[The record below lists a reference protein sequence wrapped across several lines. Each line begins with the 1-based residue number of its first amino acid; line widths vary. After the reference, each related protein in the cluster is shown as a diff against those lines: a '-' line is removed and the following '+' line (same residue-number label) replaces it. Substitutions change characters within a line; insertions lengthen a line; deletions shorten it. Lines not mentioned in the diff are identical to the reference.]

1 MQDRSAGAGAFVY
14 AAGAHLS
21 LADETSGEQDL
32 YVNALFGQLWN
43 GKRDVILVMGMIA
56 ILVILFTP
64 IPSALLD
71 FLLVLNFTGAL
82 LVLLITFFTETPL
95 SFSTFPSLLLITTLF
110 RLALNISATRLI
122 LDKGNAGR
130 VINAIGS
137 YVVGGNYVIGLVV
150 FLILVVV
157 QYVVV
162 TNGAQRVAEVAARF
176 TLDSMPGK
184 QMSIDADMNM
194 GLIDEH
200 EARRR
205 RGQIEKEASFY
216 GAMDGATKFVKG
228 DAIAGI
234 MIILIDI
241 IGGLAVG
248 MVQRGMPWTDAVHRY
263 TLLTVGDGIVTQIP
277 SLVIAVATG
286 IIITRAAS
294 DDQLG
299 TEIAR
304 QVLSSS
310 RTLLIVSIALA
321 GLLLLPGLPAWPV
334 MLVLLGVGTLTFFA
348 ARSGGTLAEKKEA
361 TPEPEAKREEEDLYR
376 LLSVEPVEIHMGSG
390 ISASYKARGLD
401 LGDRISTF
409 RKQFALDLGF
419 ILPKVKLIQGPSLA
433 EDAYEV
439 HVQGSRVGRGELR
452 FDALLAINPGG
463 KRPKLEG
470 RETRDPAYGLPAQW
484 IDPEQRQYARGAGY
498 TLVDPETVLITHLGE
513 VTKRHAP
520 ELLTRAETER
530 LVARVREQQ
539 ASLVDELIPGVM
551 SYTDVQKVLQ
561 QLLREQVSIRNVETI
576 LEVLV
581 DAGKTHKQTDDL
593 VERVRE
599 RLGPSICQRVSNA
612 QGELHVLTLAPELE
626 RSIVSA
632 VRQREGSGALLGDLG
647 QLEALLNG
655 LAKQS
660 EAMMAR
666 SHLPV
671 LLCPSVVRRHLRAL
685 IQRSLPH
692 VTVLGINEVPAT
704 VMVKAF
710 GTVTASAAA

>member
-1 MQDRSAGAGAFVY
+1 M
-14 AAGAHLS
+14 
-21 LADETSGEQDL
+21 
-32 YVNALFGQLWN
+32 ALVL
-43 GKRDVILVMGMIA
+43 GMVG

-64 IPSALLD
+64 IPPGLLD
-71 FLLVLNFTGAL
+71 FLLVLNFTAAL

-110 RLALNISATRLI
+110 RLSLNISATRLI

-162 TNGAQRVAEVAARF
+162 TSGAQRVAEVAARF

-194 GLIDEH
+194 GLIDQH
-200 EARRR
+200 EAKRRR
-205 RGQIEKEASFY
+205 ALVEREASFY

-248 MVQRGMPWTDAVHRY
+248 MVQRGLPWSEAAHQY

-294 DDQLG
+294 DAQLG
-299 TEIAR
+299 TEITR
-304 QVLSSS
+304 QVLSNS
-310 RTLLIVSIALA
+310 RTLLIVAVALM
-321 GLLLLPGLPAWPV
+321 GVMMLPGLPAWPV
-334 MLVLLGVGTLTFFA
+334 LVVLAGVGALIYFSVRDKSSAQTND
-348 ARSGGTLAEKKEA
+348 AEDSVLEPPA
-361 TPEPEAKREEEDLYR
+361 TRTEEDIYKLMA
-376 LLSVEPVEIHMGSG
+376 VEPIEIHLGTA
-390 ISASYKARGLD
+390 IVATYKAKNLD
-401 LGDRISTF
+401 LGERIATY
-409 RKQFALDLGF
+409 RKQYALEAGF
-419 ILPKVKLIQGPSLA
+419 ILPKVKLIQEAPLA
-433 EDAYEV
+433 ERGYEI
-439 HVQGSRVGRGELR
+439 HVQGSRVGKGELH
-452 FDALLAINPGG
+452 FDALLAIDPGG
-463 KRPKLEG
+463 KRPRLEG
-470 RETRDPAYGLPAQW
+470 KETKDPAYGLPALW
-484 IDPEQRQYARGAGY
+484 IAPEQRQFARGAGY

-513 VTKRHAP
+513 VVKRHAP

-530 LVARVREQQ
+530 LVTRVREQQ
-539 ASLVDELIPGVM
+539 ASLVDELIPGVL

-561 QLLREQVSIRNVETI
+561 QLLKEQVSIRNTESI

-581 DAGKTHKQTDDL
+581 DAGKTYKQTDDL

-599 RLGPSICQRVSNA
+599 RLGPTICQRVSNA
-612 QGELHVLTLAPELE
+612 QGELHVLTLATELE
-626 RSIVSA
+626 RNIVTA
-632 VRQREGSGALLGDLG
+632 LRQREGTGLLLSDPS
-647 QLEALLNG
+647 QLEALLGG

-660 EAMMAR
+660 EAMMVR
-666 SHLPV
+666 NHLPV
-671 LLCPSVVRRHLRAL
+671 LLCPSALRRHLRAL

-692 VTVLGINEVPAT
+692 ITVLGINEVPASLA
-704 VMVKAF
+704 VKSF
-710 GTVTASAAA
+710 GVVSVSA

>member
-1 MQDRSAGAGAFVY
+1 MN
-14 AAGAHLS
+14 
-21 LADETSGEQDL
+21 T
-32 YVNALFGQLWN
+32 LFGQLWG
-43 GKRDVILVMGMIA
+43 GKRDVALVLGMIG
-56 ILVILFTP
+56 ILIILFTP
-64 IPSALLD
+64 IPPALLD

-122 LDKGNAGR
+122 LDRGNAGR

-162 TNGAQRVAEVAARF
+162 TSGAQRVAEVAARF

-194 GLIDEH
+194 GLIDDR

-205 RGQIEKEASFY
+205 RGLVEKEASFY

-234 MIILIDI
+234 LIILIDI
-241 IGGLAVG
+241 IGGLTVG
-248 MVQRGMPWTDAVHRY
+248 MVQHGLSWGDAAHRY

-294 DDQLG
+294 DAQLG

-304 QVLSSS
+304 QVLSNS
-310 RTLLIVSIALA
+310 RTLLIVSLALA
-321 GLLLLPGLPAWPV
+321 GLLVLPGLPAWPV
-334 MLVLLGVGTLTFFA
+334 LLVLLGVGGLTFFA
-348 ARSGGTLAEKKEA
+348 SRSGTPTADSKE
-361 TPEPEAKREEEDLYR
+361 EPTASKGGGEEEDLYKQ
-376 LLSVEPVEIHMGSG
+376 LSVEPIEIHLGSG
-390 ISASYKARGLD
+390 IAATYKSRGMD
-401 LGDRISTF
+401 LGDRISAF
-409 RKQFALDLGF
+409 RKQLALECGF
-419 ILPKVKLIQGPSLA
+419 ILPKVKLIQGSAMA
-433 EDAYEV
+433 EDAYEIR
-439 HVQGSRVGRGELR
+439 VQGSRVGRGELH

-463 KRPKLEG
+463 KRPRLEG

-484 IDPEQRQYARGAGY
+484 INSEQRQYAKGAGY

-513 VTKRHAP
+513 VVKRQAP

-539 ASLVDELIPGVM
+539 PSLVDELIPGVM

-561 QLLREQVSIRNVETI
+561 QLLREQVSIRNAEAI

-581 DAGKTHKQTDDL
+581 DAGKTLKQTDEL

-599 RLGPSICQRVSNA
+599 RLGPVICQRVSNA

-626 RSIVSA
+626 RAMISA
-632 VRQREGSGALLGDLG
+632 VRQREGAGSLVSDLN
-647 QLEALLNG
+647 QLEALLGG

-671 LLCPSVVRRHLRAL
+671 LLCPGTVRRHLRSM

-692 VTVLGINEVPAT
+692 VTVLGINEVPST

-710 GTVTASAAA
+710 GTVIASAA

>member
-1 MQDRSAGAGAFVY
+1 MNG
-14 AAGAHLS
+14 
-21 LADETSGEQDL
+21 
-32 YVNALFGQLWN
+32 LFAQLWS
-43 GKRDVILVMGMIA
+43 GKRDVVLVLGMIM

-64 IPSALLD
+64 IPPGLLD

-82 LVLLITFFTETPL
+82 LVLLITFFTDKPL

-122 LDKGNAGR
+122 LDRGNAGR

-150 FLILVVV
+150 FLILVIV

-162 TNGAQRVAEVAARF
+162 TSGAQRVAEVAARF

-200 EARRR
+200 EAKRRR
-205 RGQIEKEASFY
+205 AQIEREASFY
-216 GAMDGATKFVKG
+216 GSMDGATKFVKG

-241 IGGLAVG
+241 VGGLAVG
-248 MVQRGMPWTDAVHRY
+248 MVQRGMSWGDAAHRY

-299 TEIAR
+299 TEIGK
-304 QVLSSS
+304 QVLSNS
-310 RTLLIVSIALA
+310 RTLLIVSLALA
-321 GLLLLPGLPAWPV
+321 ALLFLPGLPAWPV
-334 MLVLLGVGTLTFFA
+334 LLVLLGVAALTFFSARIQPEQEAPAEAPTPA
-348 ARSGGTLAEKKEA
+348 AAAGEQ
-361 TPEPEAKREEEDLYR
+361 DLYR
-376 LLSVEPVEIHMGSG
+376 LLAVEAIEIRIGSA
-390 ISASYKARGLD
+390 IAATYKARGLE
-401 LGDRISTF
+401 LADRIAAF
-409 RKQFALDLGF
+409 RKQFALDGGF
-419 ILPKVKLIQGPSLA
+419 VLPKVKTVEEAALSEQG
-433 EDAYEV
+433 YELY
-439 HVQGSRVGRGELR
+439 VQGSRTGRGELY

-463 KRPKLEG
+463 KRPALEG

-484 IDPEQRQYARGAGY
+484 ISAEQRQYARSVGY

-513 VTKRHAP
+513 VVKRHAP

-530 LVARVREQQ
+530 LVTRVREQQ
-539 ASLVDELIPGVM
+539 PSLVDELVPGVM
-551 SYTDVQKVLQ
+551 SYTDIQRVLQ
-561 QLLREQVSIRNVETI
+561 QLLREQVSIRNVEAI

-581 DAGKTHKQTDDL
+581 DAGRTLKHTDDL
-593 VERVRE
+593 VEKVRE
-599 RLGPSICQRVSNA
+599 RLGSTICQRVSNA

-632 VRQREGSGALLGDLG
+632 VRQRDGGGILVGELDQLDALLG
-647 QLEALLNG
+647 G

-660 EAMMAR
+660 EAMMSR
-666 SHLPV
+666 NHLPV

-704 VMVKAF
+704 VVVKAF
-710 GTVTASAAA
+710 GSIAAA

>member
-1 MQDRSAGAGAFVY
+1 M
-14 AAGAHLS
+14 
-21 LADETSGEQDL
+21 
-32 YVNALFGQLWN
+32 NALFGQLWN

-64 IPSALLD
+64 IPGALLD
-71 FLLVLNFTGAL
+71 FLLVLNFTSAM

-205 RGQIEKEASFY
+205 RTQIEKEASFY

-241 IGGLAVG
+241 IGGLTVG
-248 MVQRGMPWTDAVHRY
+248 MVQHGMPWTDAVHRY

-294 DDQLG
+294 DAQLG

-310 RTLLIVSIALA
+310 RTLFIVALALA

-334 MLVLLGVGTLTFFA
+334 LMVLIGVGSLTFFA
-348 ARSGGTLAEKKEA
+348 TRSGSALAEKQET

-376 LLSVEPVEIHMGSG
+376 LLSVEPVEIHLGSS
-390 ISASYKARGLD
+390 ISSTYKARGLD

-419 ILPKVKLIQGPSLA
+419 ILPKVKLVQGPSLA
-433 EDAYEV
+433 EDAYEIQ
-439 HVQGSRVGRGELR
+439 VQGSRVGRGELR

-484 IDPEQRQYARGAGY
+484 ISPDQRQYARGAGY

-530 LVARVREQQ
+530 LVMRVREQQ
-539 ASLVDELIPGVM
+539 ASLVDELVPGVM

-612 QGELHVLTLAPELE
+612 QGELYVLTLAPELE

-632 VRQREGSGALLGDLG
+632 VRQREGSGALLADLG
-647 QLEALLNG
+647 QLEALLSG

-710 GTVTASAAA
+710 GTVTTSSVAA

>member
-1 MQDRSAGAGAFVY
+1 
-14 AAGAHLS
+14 
-21 LADETSGEQDL
+21 
-32 YVNALFGQLWN
+32 VNTLFGQLWR
-43 GKRDVILVMGMIA
+43 GKRDVMLVLGVIVILI
-56 ILVILFTP
+56 ILFTP
-64 IPSALLD
+64 IPPALLD

-82 LVLLITFFTETPL
+82 LVLLITFFSDSPL

-122 LDKGNAGR
+122 LDSGNAGR
-130 VINAIGS
+130 VINAIGN

-162 TNGAQRVAEVAARF
+162 TSGAQRVAEVAARF

-200 EARRR
+200 EAKRRR
-205 RGQIEKEASFY
+205 SHVEKEASFY

-241 IGGLAVG
+241 VGGLAVG
-248 MVQRGMPWTDAVHRY
+248 MVQHGMAWGDAAHRY

-286 IIITRAAS
+286 IIVTRAAS
-294 DDQLG
+294 DSLLG

-304 QVLSSS
+304 QVLSNAY
-310 RTLLIVSIALA
+310 TLLIA
-321 GLLLLPGLPAWPV
+321 GLALVGLLFLPGLPAWPV
-334 MLVLLGVGTLTFFA
+334 LLVLLGVA
-348 ARSGGTLAEKKEA
+348 ALVFISVRTKSEPVDEVDKTPAPAA
-361 TPEPEAKREEEDLYR
+361 TRADEDLYK
-376 LLSVEPVEIHMGSG
+376 LLSIEAIEIHLGSA
-390 ISASYKARGLD
+390 IAAAYKARGLD
-401 LGDRISTF
+401 LGERIATF
-409 RKQFALDLGF
+409 RKQFALDGGF
-419 ILPKVKLIQGPSLA
+419 ILPKVKMTQDLPLA
-433 EDAYEV
+433 ADAYEL
-439 HVQGSRVGRGELR
+439 HVQGSRVGRGELH

-463 KRPKLEG
+463 KRPALEG

-484 IDPEQRQYARGAGY
+484 ISADQRQYARGAGY

-513 VTKRHAP
+513 VVKRHAP

-530 LVARVREQQ
+530 LVTRVRERQ

-551 SYTDVQKVLQ
+551 SHTDIQKVLQ
-561 QLLREQVSIRNVETI
+561 QLLREQVSIRNVEAI

-581 DAGKTHKQTDDL
+581 DAGKTLKQTEDL

-612 QGELHVLTLAPELE
+612 QGELYVLTLAPELE

-632 VRQREGSGALLGDLG
+632 VRQREGAGALLGDLH
-647 QLEALLNG
+647 QLEALLGG
-655 LAKQS
+655 LAKQT
-660 EAMMAR
+660 EAMMSR
-666 SHLPV
+666 NHLPV
-671 LLCPSVVRRHLRAL
+671 LLCPSVVRRHLRTL

-692 VTVLGINEVPAT
+692 VTVLGINEVPST
-704 VMVKAF
+704 VVVKAF
-710 GTVTASAAA
+710 GTVATQAA

>member
-1 MQDRSAGAGAFVY
+1 MNVMFD
-14 AAGAHLS
+14 
-21 LADETSGEQDL
+21 
-32 YVNALFGQLWN
+32 QLWRS
-43 GKRDVILVMGMIA
+43 KRDVLLVLGVIV

-64 IPSALLD
+64 IPPALLD

-82 LVLLITFFTETPL
+82 LVLLITFFSDSPL

-122 LDKGNAGR
+122 LDAGNAGR
-130 VINAIGS
+130 VINAIGN

-200 EARRR
+200 EAKRRR
-205 RGQIEKEASFY
+205 SQVEREASFY

-234 MIILIDI
+234 LIILIDI
-241 IGGLAVG
+241 VGGLTVG
-248 MVQRGMPWTDAVHRY
+248 MVQHGMAWGDAAHRY

-286 IIITRAAS
+286 IIVTRAAS
-294 DDQLG
+294 DSLLG

-304 QVLSSS
+304 QVLSNSY
-310 RTLLIVSIALA
+310 TLVIVAFALA
-321 GLLLLPGLPAWPV
+321 GLLFLPGLPAWPV
-334 MLVLLGVGTLTFFA
+334 LLVLLGVGGLIFVSLRVAPTPVEA
-348 ARSGGTLAEKKEA
+348 AGGNDPLSATEK
-361 TPEPEAKREEEDLYR
+361 PEEDLNK
-376 LLSVEPVEIHMGSG
+376 LMSVEPIEIHLGSA
-390 ISASYKARGLD
+390 IAAAYKTRGLD
-401 LGDRISTF
+401 LGERIATF
-409 RKQFALDLGF
+409 RKQFALESGF
-419 ILPKVKLIQGPSLA
+419 ILPKVKTMQDLPLA
-433 EDAYEV
+433 ADTYEL
-439 HVQGSRVGRGELR
+439 HVQGSRVGQGELH

-463 KRPKLEG
+463 KRAKLEG
-470 RETRDPAYGLPAQW
+470 QETRDPAYGLPAQW
-484 IDPEQRQYARGAGY
+484 ISAEQRQYARGAGY
-498 TLVDPETVLITHLGE
+498 TLVDPETVLITHLSE
-513 VTKRHAP
+513 VVKRHAP
-520 ELLTRAETER
+520 DLLTRAETER
-530 LVARVREQQ
+530 LVLRVRERQP
-539 ASLVDELIPGVM
+539 SLVDELVPGVM
-551 SYTDVQKVLQ
+551 SHTDVQKVLQ
-561 QLLREQVSIRNVETI
+561 QLLREQVSIRNIEAI

-581 DAGKTHKQTDDL
+581 DAGKALKQTEDL

-632 VRQREGSGALLGDLG
+632 VRQREGTGALVGDLA
-647 QLEALLNG
+647 QLEALLGG
-655 LAKQS
+655 LAKQT
-660 EAMMAR
+660 EAMMSR
-666 SHLPV
+666 NHLPV
-671 LLCPSVVRRHLRAL
+671 LLCPGLVRRHLRAL

-692 VTVLGINEVPAT
+692 VTVIGINEVPST
-704 VMVKAF
+704 LVVKAF
-710 GTVTASAAA
+710 GTITATHQVASAA

>member
-1 MQDRSAGAGAFVY
+1 MN
-14 AAGAHLS
+14 
-21 LADETSGEQDL
+21 T
-32 YVNALFGQLWN
+32 LFGQLWS
-43 GKRDVILVMGMIA
+43 GKRDMALVLGMVG

-64 IPSALLD
+64 IPPGLLD
-71 FLLVLNFTGAL
+71 FLLVLNFTTAL

-122 LDKGNAGR
+122 LDNGNAGR
-130 VINAIGS
+130 VIKAIGS

-150 FLILVVV
+150 FLILVIV

-162 TNGAQRVAEVAARF
+162 TSGAQRVAEVAARF

-194 GLIDEH
+194 GLIDQH
-200 EARRR
+200 EAKRR
-205 RGQIEKEASFY
+205 RGLVEREASFY

-248 MVQRGMPWTDAVHRY
+248 MVQRGLPWSEAAHQY

-294 DDQLG
+294 DAQLG
-299 TEIAR
+299 TEVTR
-304 QVLSSS
+304 QVLSNS
-310 RTLLIVSIALA
+310 RTLVIVALA
-321 GLLLLPGLPAWPV
+321 LGGVLLLPGLPAWPV
-334 MLVLLGVGTLTFFA
+334 LMVLAGVGAMIFFSLRGKSSTQEEGA
-348 ARSGGTLAEKKEA
+348 DDIASEA
-361 TPEPEAKREEEDLYR
+361 PTSRPEEDIYKLMT
-376 LLSVEPVEIHMGSG
+376 VEPIEIHLGTA
-390 ISASYKARGLD
+390 IVATYRAKNLD
-401 LGDRISTF
+401 LGERIATY
-409 RKQFALDLGF
+409 RKQYALEAGF
-419 ILPKVKLIQGPSLA
+419 ILPKVKLVQEAPLPERG
-433 EDAYEV
+433 YEL
-439 HVQGSRVGRGELR
+439 HVQGSRVGKGELH
-452 FDALLAINPGG
+452 FDALLAIDPGG
-463 KRPKLEG
+463 KRPRLEG
-470 RETRDPAYGLPAQW
+470 KETKDPAYGLPALW
-484 IDPEQRQYARGAGY
+484 ISPEKRQFARGAGY

-513 VTKRHAP
+513 VVKRHAP

-530 LVARVREQQ
+530 LVMRVREQQ

-561 QLLREQVSIRNVETI
+561 QLLREQVSIRNIESI

-581 DAGKTHKQTDDL
+581 DAGKTHKQTDEL

-599 RLGPSICQRVSNA
+599 RLGPVICQRVSNA
-612 QGELHVLTLAPELE
+612 QGELHVMTLATELE
-626 RSIVSA
+626 RNIIA
-632 VRQREGSGALLGDLG
+632 ALKQREGAGVLLSEPG
-647 QLEALLNG
+647 QLEALLGG

-660 EAMMAR
+660 EAMMIR
-666 SHLPV
+666 NHLPV
-671 LLCPSVVRRHLRAL
+671 LLCPSTLRRHLRAL

-692 VTVLGINEVPAT
+692 ITVLGINEVPASLA
-704 VMVKAF
+704 VKSF
-710 GTVTASAAA
+710 GVVAASH

>member
-1 MQDRSAGAGAFVY
+1 MNS
-14 AAGAHLS
+14 
-21 LADETSGEQDL
+21 
-32 YVNALFGQLWN
+32 LFGQLWS
-43 GKRDVILVMGMIA
+43 GKRDVILVLGMIA
-56 ILVILFTP
+56 ILIILFTP
-64 IPSALLD
+64 IPGALLD

-82 LVLLITFFTETPL
+82 LVLLITFFTDSPL

-137 YVVGGNYVIGLVV
+137 YVVGGNYVTGLVV

-200 EARRR
+200 EAKRRR
-205 RGQIEKEASFY
+205 SHVEKEASFY

-241 IGGLAVG
+241 IGGLTVG
-248 MVQRGMPWTDAVHRY
+248 MVQRGLPWTDAVHRY

-294 DDQLG
+294 DAQLG
-299 TEIAR
+299 TEIAK

-310 RTLLIVSIALA
+310 RTLLIVSLAL
-321 GLLLLPGLPAWPV
+321 GSLLVLPGLPAWPV
-334 MLVLLGVGTLTFFA
+334 LLVLLGVASLTFIA
-348 ARSGGTLAEKKEA
+348 SRSGNTAGDIKEEV
-361 TPEPEAKREEEDLYR
+361 PEPLARREEDDLYR
-376 LLSVEPVEIHMGSG
+376 MLSVEPVEIHLGSA
-390 ISASYKARGLD
+390 IAAAYKARGLD

-409 RKQFALDLGF
+409 RKQFALDFGF
-419 ILPKVKLIQGPSLA
+419 ILPKVKLVQGSPLEENAYDIQ
-433 EDAYEV
+433 
-439 HVQGSRVGRGELR
+439 VQGSRVGRGELR

-484 IDPEQRQYARGAGY
+484 ISPEQRQYARGAGY

-539 ASLVDELIPGVM
+539 ASLVDELVPGVM

-599 RLGPSICQRVSNA
+599 RLGPAICQRVSNA

-632 VRQREGSGALLGDLG
+632 IRQREGAGSLITDLA
-647 QLEALLNG
+647 QLEALLGG

-671 LLCPSVVRRHLRAL
+671 LLCPSLVRRHLRAL

-692 VTVLGINEVPAT
+692 VTVLGINEVPST

-710 GTVTASAAA
+710 GTITAIASAA

>member
-1 MQDRSAGAGAFVY
+1 MN
-14 AAGAHLS
+14 
-21 LADETSGEQDL
+21 T
-32 YVNALFGQLWN
+32 LFGQLWRS
-43 GKRDVILVMGMIA
+43 KRDVLLVVGVIV

-64 IPSALLD
+64 IPPALLD

-82 LVLLITFFTETPL
+82 LVLLITFFSDSPL

-122 LDKGNAGR
+122 LDSGNAGR
-130 VINAIGS
+130 VINAIGN

-162 TNGAQRVAEVAARF
+162 TSGAQRVAEVAARF

-200 EARRR
+200 EAKRRR
-205 RGQIEKEASFY
+205 SHVEREASFY

-241 IGGLAVG
+241 VGGLAVG
-248 MVQRGMPWTDAVHRY
+248 MVQHGMAWGDAAHRY

-286 IIITRAAS
+286 IIVTRAAS
-294 DDQLG
+294 DSLLG

-304 QVLSSS
+304 QVLSNSY
-310 RTLLIVSIALA
+310 TLLIVGLALA
-321 GLLLLPGLPAWPV
+321 GLLFLPGLPAWPV
-334 MLVLLGVGTLTFFA
+334 LLVLLGVVALIAFSVRSRPEVDEELEKTPAPAA
-348 ARSGGTLAEKKEA
+348 ARA
-361 TPEPEAKREEEDLYR
+361 EEDLYK
-376 LLSVEPVEIHMGSG
+376 LLSIEAIEIHLGSA
-390 ISASYKARGLD
+390 IAAAYTARGLD
-401 LGDRISTF
+401 LGERIATF
-409 RKQFALDLGF
+409 RKQFALDGGF
-419 ILPKVKLIQGPSLA
+419 ILPKVKMVQDLPLA
-433 EDAYEV
+433 ADTYEL
-439 HVQGSRVGRGELR
+439 HVQGSRVGRGELH

-463 KRPKLEG
+463 KRPKIEG

-484 IDPEQRQYARGAGY
+484 ISADQRQYARGAGY

-513 VTKRHAP
+513 VVKRHAP

-530 LVARVREQQ
+530 LVTRVRERQP
-539 ASLVDELIPGVM
+539 SLVDELIPGIM
-551 SYTDVQKVLQ
+551 SHTDIQKVLQ
-561 QLLREQVSIRNVETI
+561 QLLREQVSIRHVEAI

-581 DAGKTHKQTDDL
+581 DAGKTLKQTEDL

-632 VRQREGSGALLGDLG
+632 VRQREGAGALVGDLQ
-647 QLEALLNG
+647 QLEALLGG
-655 LAKQS
+655 LATQT
-660 EAMMAR
+660 EAMMSR
-666 SHLPV
+666 NHLPV
-671 LLCPSVVRRHLRAL
+671 LLCPSLVRRHLRAL

-692 VTVLGINEVPAT
+692 VTVLGINEVPST
-704 VMVKAF
+704 LVVKAF
-710 GTVTASAAA
+710 GTVAAHAA

>member
-1 MQDRSAGAGAFVY
+1 VS
-14 AAGAHLS
+14 
-21 LADETSGEQDL
+21 T
-32 YVNALFGQLWN
+32 LFGQLWS
-43 GKRDVILVMGMIA
+43 GKRDVILVLGMIA
-56 ILVILFTP
+56 ILIILFTP
-64 IPSALLD
+64 IPPGLLD
-71 FLLVLNFTGAL
+71 FLLVLNFTSAL
-82 LVLLITFFTETPL
+82 LVLLITFFTDTPL

-122 LDKGNAGR
+122 LDSGNAGR

-162 TNGAQRVAEVAARF
+162 TSGAQRVAEVAARF

-194 GLIDEH
+194 GLIDER
-200 EARRR
+200 EAKRRR
-205 RGQIEKEASFY
+205 SLVEKEANFY

-241 IGGLAVG
+241 VGGLTVG
-248 MVQRGMPWTDAVHRY
+248 MVQHGMGWGDAAHRY

-277 SLVIAVATG
+277 SLVIAIATG
-286 IIITRAAS
+286 IIITRAAA
-294 DDQLG
+294 DAQLG
-299 TEIAR
+299 TEISR
-304 QVLSSS
+304 QVLSNS
-310 RTLLIVSIALA
+310 RTLLIVSLALG
-321 GLLLLPGLPAWPV
+321 GLLFLPGLPAWPV
-334 MLVLLGVGTLTFFA
+334 LLVLLGVGGLTFYA
-348 ARSGGTLAEKKEA
+348 ARSGVAL
-361 TPEPEAKREEEDLYR
+361 PEPEAASPEPLAKRDEDDLHK
-376 LLSVEPVEIHMGSG
+376 LLAVEPIEIHLGNG
-390 ISASYKARGLD
+390 IAATYKARGLD
-401 LGDRISTF
+401 LGDRIATF
-409 RKQFALDLGF
+409 RKQHALEGGF
-419 ILPKVKLIQGPSLA
+419 ILPKVKLVQGQGLA

-439 HVQGSRVGRGELR
+439 HVQGTRVGRGELR

-484 IDPEQRQYARGAGY
+484 ISPEQRQYARGAGY

-513 VTKRHAP
+513 VAKRHAP

-530 LVARVREQQ
+530 MVARVREQQ
-539 ASLVDELIPGVM
+539 PSLVDELIPGVM

-561 QLLREQVSIRNVETI
+561 QLLREQVSIRGMETI

-581 DAGKTHKQTDDL
+581 DAGKTHKLTDDL

-599 RLGPSICQRVSNA
+599 RIGATICQRVSNA
-612 QGELHVLTLAPELE
+612 QGELHVMTLAPELE
-626 RSIVSA
+626 RAILAA
-632 VRQREGSGALLGDLG
+632 VRQREGAGSLIADLG
-647 QLEALLNG
+647 QLEALLG
-655 LAKQS
+655 GVARQS

-666 SHLPV
+666 NHLPV
-671 LLCPSVVRRHLRAL
+671 LLCPSLVRRHLRAL

-692 VTVLGINEVPAT
+692 VTVLGINEVPST

-710 GTVTASAAA
+710 GTVTAQAAA

>member
-1 MQDRSAGAGAFVY
+1 MN
-14 AAGAHLS
+14 
-21 LADETSGEQDL
+21 T
-32 YVNALFGQLWN
+32 LFGQLWT
-43 GKRDVILVMGMIA
+43 GKRDVLLVMGMIA

-64 IPSALLD
+64 IPGALLD
-71 FLLVLNFTGAL
+71 FLLVLNFTSAL
-82 LVLLITFFTETPL
+82 LVLLITFFTDSPL

-122 LDKGNAGR
+122 LDKGNAGH

-137 YVVGGNYVIGLVV
+137 YVIGGNYVIGLVV

-162 TNGAQRVAEVAARF
+162 TSGAQRVAEVAARF

-194 GLIDEH
+194 GLIDER
-200 EARRR
+200 EAKRRR
-205 RGQIEKEASFY
+205 TQIEKEASFY

-248 MVQRGMPWTDAVHRY
+248 MVQHGMPWADAAHRY

-294 DDQLG
+294 DAQLG

-304 QVLSSS
+304 QVLSNS
-310 RTLLIVSIALA
+310 RTLLIVGMALA

-334 MLVLLGVGTLTFFA
+334 ILVLLGVGALIFFA
-348 ARSGGTLAEKKEA
+348 TRSNKAAPTETEQA
-361 TPEPEAKREEEDLYR
+361 PEPQTKREDDDLYR
-376 LLSVEPVEIHMGSG
+376 LLPVEPVEIYLGSA
-390 ISASYKARGLD
+390 IAATYKARGLD
-401 LGDRISTF
+401 LGDRIGTF
-409 RKQFALDLGF
+409 RKQFALECGF
-419 ILPKVKLIQGPSLA
+419 ILPKVKLVQGSPLS
-433 EDAYEV
+433 EDAYEIL
-439 HVQGSRVGRGELR
+439 VQGSRVGRGELR

-484 IDPEQRQYARGAGY
+484 ISPDQRQYARGAGY

-530 LVARVREQQ
+530 LVARVRELQP
-539 ASLVDELIPGVM
+539 SLVDELIPGVM
-551 SYTDVQKVLQ
+551 AYTDVQKVLQ

-581 DAGKTHKQTDDL
+581 DAGKTHKQTEDL

-599 RLGPSICQRVSNA
+599 RLGASICQRVSNT

-632 VRQREGSGALLGDLG
+632 IRQREGAGSLIADLG
-647 QLEALLNG
+647 QLEALLGG

-671 LLCPSVVRRHLRAL
+671 LLCPSVVRRHVRAL

-692 VTVLGINEVPAT
+692 VTVLGINEVPST

-710 GTVTASAAA
+710 GTVTATSAAA

>member
-1 MQDRSAGAGAFVY
+1 MNTLFDR
-14 AAGAHLS
+14 
-21 LADETSGEQDL
+21 
-32 YVNALFGQLWN
+32 LWR
-43 GKRDVILVMGMIA
+43 GKRDVLLVLGVIVILI
-56 ILVILFTP
+56 ILFTP
-64 IPSALLD
+64 IPPALLD

-82 LVLLITFFTETPL
+82 LVLLITFFSESPL

-122 LDKGNAGR
+122 LDNGNAGR
-130 VINAIGS
+130 VINAIGN

-162 TNGAQRVAEVAARF
+162 TSGAQRVAEVAARF

-200 EARRR
+200 EAKRRR
-205 RGQIEKEASFY
+205 SHVEREANFY

-241 IGGLAVG
+241 VGGLAVG
-248 MVQRGMPWTDAVHRY
+248 MVQHGMAWTDAAHRY

-286 IIITRAAS
+286 IIVTRAAS
-294 DDQLG
+294 DSLLG

-304 QVLSSS
+304 QVLSNSF
-310 RTLLIVSIALA
+310 TLVIVAVALA
-321 GLLLLPGLPAWPV
+321 GLMFLPGLPAWPV
-334 MLVLLGVGTLTFFA
+334 LLVLLGVGGLIFIRVRSPPVLVEEPEKETPPSA
-348 ARSGGTLAEKKEA
+348 ARA
-361 TPEPEAKREEEDLYR
+361 EEDLYK
-376 LLSVEPVEIHMGSG
+376 LLSVEAIEIHLGSG
-390 ISASYKARGLD
+390 IAAAYKARGLD
-401 LGDRISTF
+401 LGERIATF
-409 RKQFALDLGF
+409 RKQFAMDGGF
-419 ILPKVKLIQGPSLA
+419 ILPKVKTIQDLPLA
-433 EDAYEV
+433 ADSYEV
-439 HVQGSRVGRGELR
+439 HVQGTRVGRGELH

-463 KRPKLEG
+463 KRAKLEG

-484 IDPEQRQYARGAGY
+484 IDADQRQYARGAGY

-513 VTKRHAP
+513 VVKRHAP

-530 LVARVREQQ
+530 LVMRVRERQ

-551 SYTDVQKVLQ
+551 THTDIQKVLQ
-561 QLLREQVSIRNVETI
+561 QLLREQVSIRNVEAI

-581 DAGKTHKQTDDL
+581 DAGKTLKQTEDL

-612 QGELHVLTLAPELE
+612 QGELYVLTLAPELE

-632 VRQREGSGALLGDLG
+632 VRQREGAGGLMGELG
-647 QLEALLNG
+647 QIEALLNA
-655 LAKQS
+655 LAKQT
-660 EAMMAR
+660 EAMMSR
-666 SHLPV
+666 NHLPV
-671 LLCPSVVRRHLRAL
+671 LLCPSMMRRHLRAL

-692 VTVLGINEVPAT
+692 VTVLGINEVPST
-704 VMVKAF
+704 VVVKAF
-710 GTVTASAAA
+710 GTVVANVA

>member
-1 MQDRSAGAGAFVY
+1 MQDRSAGACAFVY

-21 LADETSGEQDL
+21 LADETPGEQDL

-348 ARSGGTLAEKKEA
+348 ARSGGTLAEKKETA
-361 TPEPEAKREEEDLYR
+361 PEPEAKREEEDLYR